1 MIENLQFDAN
11 RYPALHNFTHMLKL
25 NPNPL
30 LGGEDT
36 LETISAALHKT
47 EMSNALL
54 LAEAG
59 GGKTATVQEFARRY
73 SNDYIVLETSIAQ
86 LEAGGVEYLA
96 KNFKELFAELGQ
108 YRKDNQMSKKLVL
121 FLDEMHQLPM
131 ASPAAVEDLKPEF
144 ARSSQLGIHIIGATT
159 YEEYIKWIK
168 PNMALTER
176 FQVINLPVADD
187 ALTFK
192 ILKSRMKKQ
201 HEVKET
207 FETDRLLKEI
217 IYYTDTYIKDRIQ
230 PRKSTDILDQMMGW
244 VRIGHKFDHNLLA
257 KVFFINTQIRV
268 DLQLD
273 VKGLKDYLN
282 SRVYN
287 QPNAVNA
294 LLGNAYSATL
304 GVTDPNKPRG
314 AFLFVG
320 ATGTGKTELAKA
332 FTEAMFGSNAHLVI
346 FDMAEYQDDKDVQ
359 KFQFN
364 LTDTMLEA
372 NTPVILLDEIEKA
385 NKGVGRLLF
394 SVLDE
399 ARLADRN
406 GRPVNFS
413 NVFFLFTTNAGDT
426 TFDFLAGRN
435 YSDEEMLRQ
444 LNDFNKLI
452 FTNLKDDPQ
461 FPAPLLGRMTGFVP
475 FAPMTDETNRKIAR
489 RQLKRTAKIFMDKQ
503 NVKVRYDMS
512 NLLRFITREKLDT
525 SSDAGGARQV
535 VNLVR
540 KNVTNAIS
548 QYLIFH
554 PGTYD
559 VYVSTVGKAR
569 TEDKFQLDSE
579 ERVEV
584 HATPKEIIAGDYQA
598 AVAKFKPLLS
608 KRLHNYRLR
617 GIRISAKPRDIFTT
631 LARIDLDENPAQAI
645 KTLFEPLDHYIQTI
659 DEWNLE
665 YGKNPQAARSPKPSS
680 YVKLLIDNNELVVT
694 ETKPKSKEG
703 KAKANA

>member
-1 MIENLQFDAN
+1 MIENLNFDRN
-11 RYPALHNFTHMLKL
+11 QYPALHDFTHMLKL

-30 LGGEDT
+30 LGGDDT

-73 SNDYIVLETSIAQ
+73 SDEYIVLETSIAQ
-86 LEAGGVEYLA
+86 LESGGVEYLA
-96 KNFKELFAELGQ
+96 KNFKELFAELGD
-108 YRKDNQMSKKLVL
+108 YRKQNQMSKRLVL
-121 FLDEMHQLPM
+121 FLDEIHQLPM

-176 FQVINLPVADD
+176 FQVINLPVANDK
-187 ALTFK
+187 LTYK

-201 HEVKET
+201 HDVHEN
-207 FETDRLLKEI
+207 FETDRILKEI

-257 KVFFINTQIRV
+257 KVFYINTQIRV

-273 VKGLKDYLN
+273 VKGLKSYLN
-282 SRVYN
+282 NRVFN
-287 QPNAVNA
+287 QPMAVNA

-320 ATGTGKTELAKA
+320 STGTGKTELAKA
-332 FTEAMFGSNAHLVI
+332 FTDAMFGSNAHLII
-346 FDMAEYQDDKDVQ
+346 FDMAEYQNDEDVK
-359 KFQFN
+359 KFQYN

-385 NKGVGRLLF
+385 NAGVGRLLF

-426 TFDFLAGRN
+426 TFDYLAGRN
-435 YSDEEMLRQ
+435 YSDREMQ
-444 LNDFNKLI
+444 LQLSDFNKLI
-452 FTNLKDDPQ
+452 FSNLKDDPQ

-475 FAPMTDETNRKIAR
+475 FAPMTTETNKKIAI
-489 RQLKRTAKIFMDKQ
+489 RQLKKTAKIFMDKQ
-503 NVKVRYDMS
+503 NVKVRYDMT
-512 NLLRFITREKLDT
+512 NLLRFITHEKIDN
-525 SSDAGGARQV
+525 SSDAGGARQI

-548 QYLIFH
+548 QYLIFN

-559 VYVSTVGKAR
+559 VYVTTAGKAR
-569 TEDKFQLDSE
+569 TQDKFRLTSAE
-579 ERVEV
+579 YVTV
-584 HATPKEIIAGDYQA
+584 NATPKEIIQNDYDA
-598 AVAKFKPLLS
+598 AVTKFKPTLV
-608 KRLHNYRLR
+608 KRLQDYRKR
-617 GIRISAKPRDIFTT
+617 GILIKANSKDIFGT
-631 LARIDLDENPAQAI
+631 LARIDLNDDPNEAVNAF
-645 KTLFEPLDHYIQTI
+645 FEPLEHYIETI
-659 DEWNLE
+659 DDWNLQF
-665 YGKNPQAARSPKPSS
+665 GKNPALATSPKPSNR
-680 YVKLLIDNNELVVT
+680 VVLTINNNELIVNEV
-694 ETKPKSKEG
+694 
-703 KAKANA
+703 KAAKTR

>member
-1 MIENLQFDAN
+1 MIENLNFDRN
-11 RYPALHNFTHMLKL
+11 QYPALHDFTHMLKL

-30 LGGEDT
+30 LGGDDT

-73 SNDYIVLETSIAQ
+73 SDEYIVLETSIAQ
-86 LEAGGVEYLA
+86 LESGGVEYLA
-96 KNFKELFAELGQ
+96 KNFKELFAELGA
-108 YRKDNQMSKKLVL
+108 YRKHNQMSKRLVL
-121 FLDEMHQLPM
+121 FLDEIHQLPM

-176 FQVINLPVADD
+176 FQVINLPVANDK
-187 ALTFK
+187 LTYK

-201 HEVKET
+201 HDVHEN
-207 FETDRLLKEI
+207 FETDRILKEI

-257 KVFFINTQIRV
+257 KVFYINTQIRV

-273 VKGLKDYLN
+273 VKGLKSYLN
-282 SRVYN
+282 NRVFN
-287 QPNAVNA
+287 QPMAVNA

-320 ATGTGKTELAKA
+320 STGTGKTELAKA
-332 FTEAMFGSNAHLVI
+332 FTDAMFGSNAHLII
-346 FDMAEYQDDKDVQ
+346 FDMAEYQNDEDVK
-359 KFQFN
+359 KFQYN

-385 NKGVGRLLF
+385 NAGVGRLLF

-426 TFDFLAGRN
+426 TFDYLAGRN
-435 YSDEEMLRQ
+435 YSDREMQ
-444 LNDFNKLI
+444 LQLSDFNKLI
-452 FTNLKDDPQ
+452 FSNLKDDPQ

-475 FAPMTDETNRKIAR
+475 FAPMTTETNKKIAI
-489 RQLKRTAKIFMDKQ
+489 RQLKKTAKIFMDKQ
-503 NVKVRYDMS
+503 NVKVRYDMT
-512 NLLRFITREKLDT
+512 NLLRFITHEKIDN
-525 SSDAGGARQV
+525 SSDAGGARQI

-548 QYLIFH
+548 QYLIFN

-559 VYVSTVGKAR
+559 VYVTTAGKAR
-569 TEDKFQLDSE
+569 TQDKFRLTSAE
-579 ERVEV
+579 YVTV
-584 HATPKEIIAGDYQA
+584 NATPKEIIQNDYDA
-598 AVAKFKPLLS
+598 AVTKFKPTLV
-608 KRLHNYRLR
+608 KRLQDYRKR
-617 GIRISAKPRDIFTT
+617 GILIKANSKDIFGT
-631 LARIDLDENPAQAI
+631 LARIDLNDDPNEAVDAF
-645 KTLFEPLDHYIQTI
+645 FEPLEHYIETI
-659 DEWNLE
+659 DDWNLQF
-665 YGKNPQAARSPKPSS
+665 GKNPALATSPKPSNR
-680 YVKLLIDNNELVVT
+680 VVLTINNNELIVNEV
-694 ETKPKSKEG
+694 
-703 KAKANA
+703 KAAKTR

>member
-1 MIENLQFDAN
+1 MIENLNFDRN
-11 RYPALHNFTHMLKL
+11 QYPALHDFTHMLKL

-30 LGGEDT
+30 LGGDDT

-73 SNDYIVLETSIAQ
+73 SDEYIVLETSIAQ
-86 LEAGGVEYLA
+86 LESGGVEYLA
-96 KNFKELFAELGQ
+96 KNFKELFAELGD
-108 YRKDNQMSKKLVL
+108 YRKQNQMSKRLVL
-121 FLDEMHQLPM
+121 FLDEIHQLPM

-176 FQVINLPVADD
+176 FQVINLPVANDK
-187 ALTFK
+187 LTYK

-201 HEVKET
+201 HDVREN
-207 FETDRLLKEI
+207 FETDRILKEI

-257 KVFFINTQIRV
+257 KVFYINTQIRV

-273 VKGLKDYLN
+273 VKGLKSYLN
-282 SRVYN
+282 NRVFN
-287 QPNAVNA
+287 QPMAVNA

-320 ATGTGKTELAKA
+320 STGTGKTELAKA
-332 FTEAMFGSNAHLVI
+332 FTDAMFGSNAHLII
-346 FDMAEYQDDKDVQ
+346 FDMAEYQNDEDVK
-359 KFQFN
+359 KFQYN

-385 NKGVGRLLF
+385 NAGVGRLLF

-426 TFDFLAGRN
+426 TFDYLAGRN
-435 YSDEEMLRQ
+435 YSDSEMQ
-444 LNDFNKLI
+444 LQLSDFNKLI
-452 FTNLKDDPQ
+452 FSNLKDDPQ

-475 FAPMTDETNRKIAR
+475 FAPMTTETNKKIAI
-489 RQLKRTAKIFMDKQ
+489 RQLKKTAKIFMDKQ
-503 NVKVRYDMS
+503 NVKVRYDMT
-512 NLLRFITREKLDT
+512 NLLRFITHEKIDN
-525 SSDAGGARQV
+525 SSDAGGARQI

-548 QYLIFH
+548 QYLIFN

-559 VYVSTVGKAR
+559 VYVTTAGKAR
-569 TEDKFQLDSE
+569 TQDKFRLTSAE
-579 ERVEV
+579 YVTV
-584 HATPKEIIAGDYQA
+584 NATPKEIIQNDYDA
-598 AVAKFKPLLS
+598 AVTKFKPTLV
-608 KRLHNYRLR
+608 KRLQDYRKR
-617 GIRISAKPRDIFTT
+617 GILIKANSKDIFGT
-631 LARIDLDENPAQAI
+631 LARIDLNDDPNEAVNAF
-645 KTLFEPLDHYIQTI
+645 FEPLEHYIETI
-659 DEWNLE
+659 DDWNLQF
-665 YGKNPQAARSPKPSS
+665 GKNPALATSPKPSNR
-680 YVKLLIDNNELVVT
+680 VVLTINNNELIVNEV
-694 ETKPKSKEG
+694 
-703 KAKANA
+703 KAAKTR

>member
-1 MIENLQFDAN
+1 MIENLNFD
-11 RYPALHNFTHMLKL
+11 RSQYPALHDFTHMLKL

-30 LGGEDT
+30 LGGDDT

-73 SNDYIVLETSIAQ
+73 SDEYIVLETSIAQ
-86 LEAGGVEYLA
+86 LESGGVEYLA
-96 KNFKELFAELGQ
+96 KNFKELFAELGD
-108 YRKDNQMSKKLVL
+108 YRKQNQMSKRLVL
-121 FLDEMHQLPM
+121 FLDEIHQLPM

-176 FQVINLPVADD
+176 FQVINLPVANDK
-187 ALTFK
+187 LTYK

-201 HEVKET
+201 HDVHEN
-207 FETDRLLKEI
+207 FETDRILKEI

-257 KVFFINTQIRV
+257 KVFYINTQIRV

-273 VKGLKDYLN
+273 VKGLKSYLN
-282 SRVYN
+282 NRVFN
-287 QPNAVNA
+287 QPMAVNA

-320 ATGTGKTELAKA
+320 STGTGKTELAKA
-332 FTEAMFGSNAHLVI
+332 FTDAMFGSNAHLII
-346 FDMAEYQDDKDVQ
+346 FDMAEYQNDEDVK
-359 KFQFN
+359 KFQYN

-385 NKGVGRLLF
+385 NAGVGRLLF

-426 TFDFLAGRN
+426 TFDYLAGRN
-435 YSDEEMLRQ
+435 YSDSEMQ
-444 LNDFNKLI
+444 LQLSDFNKLI
-452 FTNLKDDPQ
+452 FSNLKDDPQ

-475 FAPMTDETNRKIAR
+475 FAPMTTETNKKIAI
-489 RQLKRTAKIFMDKQ
+489 RQLKKTAKIFMDKQ
-503 NVKVRYDMS
+503 NVKVRYDMT
-512 NLLRFITREKLDT
+512 NLLRFITHEKIDN
-525 SSDAGGARQV
+525 SSDAGGARQI

-548 QYLIFH
+548 QYLIFN

-559 VYVSTVGKAR
+559 VYVTTAGKAR
-569 TEDKFQLDSE
+569 TQDKFRLTSAE
-579 ERVEV
+579 YVTV
-584 HATPKEIIAGDYQA
+584 NATPKEIIQNDYDA
-598 AVAKFKPLLS
+598 AVTKFKPTLV
-608 KRLHNYRLR
+608 KRLQDYRKR
-617 GIRISAKPRDIFTT
+617 GILIKANSKDIFGT
-631 LARIDLDENPAQAI
+631 LARIDLNDDPNEAVNAF
-645 KTLFEPLDHYIQTI
+645 FEPLEHYIETI
-659 DEWNLE
+659 DDWNLQF
-665 YGKNPQAARSPKPSS
+665 GKNPSLATSPKPSNR
-680 YVKLLIDNNELVVT
+680 VVLTINNNELIVNEV
-694 ETKPKSKEG
+694 
-703 KAKANA
+703 KAAKTR

>member
-1 MIENLQFDAN
+1 MIENLNFDRN
-11 RYPALHNFTHMLKL
+11 QYPALHDFTHMLKL

-30 LGGEDT
+30 LGGDDT

-73 SNDYIVLETSIAQ
+73 SDEYIVLETSIAQ
-86 LEAGGVEYLA
+86 LESGGVEYLA
-96 KNFKELFAELGQ
+96 KNFKELFAELGA
-108 YRKDNQMSKKLVL
+108 YRKHNQMSKRLVL
-121 FLDEMHQLPM
+121 FLDEIHQLPM

-176 FQVINLPVADD
+176 FQVINLPVANDK
-187 ALTFK
+187 LTYK

-201 HEVKET
+201 HDVREN
-207 FETDRLLKEI
+207 FETDRILKEI

-257 KVFFINTQIRV
+257 KVFYINTQIRV

-273 VKGLKDYLN
+273 VKGLKSYLN
-282 SRVYN
+282 NRVFN
-287 QPNAVNA
+287 QPMAVNA

-320 ATGTGKTELAKA
+320 STGTGKTELAKA
-332 FTEAMFGSNAHLVI
+332 FTDAMFGSNAHLII
-346 FDMAEYQDDKDVQ
+346 FDMAEYQNDEDVK
-359 KFQFN
+359 KFQYN

-385 NKGVGRLLF
+385 NAGVGRLLF

-426 TFDFLAGRN
+426 TFDYLAGRN
-435 YSDEEMLRQ
+435 YSDREMQ
-444 LNDFNKLI
+444 LQLSDFNKLI
-452 FTNLKDDPQ
+452 FSNLKDDPQ

-475 FAPMTDETNRKIAR
+475 FAPMTTETNKKIAI
-489 RQLKRTAKIFMDKQ
+489 RQLKKTAKIFMDKQ
-503 NVKVRYDMS
+503 NVKVRYDMT
-512 NLLRFITREKLDT
+512 NLLRFITHEKIDN
-525 SSDAGGARQV
+525 SSDAGGARQI

-548 QYLIFH
+548 QYLIFN

-559 VYVSTVGKAR
+559 VYVTTAGKAR
-569 TEDKFQLDSE
+569 TQDKFRLTSAE
-579 ERVEV
+579 YVTV
-584 HATPKEIIAGDYQA
+584 NATPKEIIQNDYDA
-598 AVAKFKPLLS
+598 AVTKFKPTLV
-608 KRLHNYRLR
+608 KRLQDYRKR
-617 GIRISAKPRDIFTT
+617 GILIKANSKDIFGT
-631 LARIDLDENPAQAI
+631 LARIDLNDDPNEAVDAF
-645 KTLFEPLDHYIQTI
+645 FEPLEHYIETI
-659 DEWNLE
+659 DDWNLQF
-665 YGKNPQAARSPKPSS
+665 GKNPALATSPKPSNR
-680 YVKLLIDNNELVVT
+680 VVLTINNNELIVNEV
-694 ETKPKSKEG
+694 
-703 KAKANA
+703 KAAKTR

>member
-1 MIENLQFDAN
+1 MIENLNFD
-11 RYPALHNFTHMLKL
+11 RSQYPALHDFTHMLKL

-30 LGGEDT
+30 LGGDDT

-73 SNDYIVLETSIAQ
+73 SDEYIVLETSIAQ
-86 LEAGGVEYLA
+86 LESGGVEYLA
-96 KNFKELFAELGQ
+96 KNFKELFAELGD
-108 YRKDNQMSKKLVL
+108 YRKQNQMSKRLVL
-121 FLDEMHQLPM
+121 FLDEIHQLPM

-176 FQVINLPVADD
+176 FQVINLPVANDK
-187 ALTFK
+187 LTYK

-201 HEVKET
+201 HDVREN
-207 FETDRLLKEI
+207 FETDRILKEI

-257 KVFFINTQIRV
+257 KVFYINTQIRV

-273 VKGLKDYLN
+273 VKGLKSYLN
-282 SRVYN
+282 NRVFN
-287 QPNAVNA
+287 QPMAVNA

-320 ATGTGKTELAKA
+320 STGTGKTELAKA
-332 FTEAMFGSNAHLVI
+332 FTDAMFGSNAHLII
-346 FDMAEYQDDKDVQ
+346 FDMAEYQNDEDVK
-359 KFQFN
+359 KFQYN

-385 NKGVGRLLF
+385 NAGVGRLLF

-426 TFDFLAGRN
+426 TFDYLAGRN
-435 YSDEEMLRQ
+435 YSDSEMQ
-444 LNDFNKLI
+444 LQLSDFNKLI
-452 FTNLKDDPQ
+452 FSNLKDDPQ

-475 FAPMTDETNRKIAR
+475 FAPMTTETNKKIAI
-489 RQLKRTAKIFMDKQ
+489 RQLKKTAKIFMDKQ
-503 NVKVRYDMS
+503 NVKVRYDMT
-512 NLLRFITREKLDT
+512 NLLRFITHEKIDN
-525 SSDAGGARQV
+525 SSDAGGARQI

-548 QYLIFH
+548 QYLIFN

-559 VYVSTVGKAR
+559 VYVTTAGKAR
-569 TEDKFQLDSE
+569 TQDKFRLTSAE
-579 ERVEV
+579 YVTV
-584 HATPKEIIAGDYQA
+584 NATPKEIIQNDYDA
-598 AVAKFKPLLS
+598 AVTKFKPTLV
-608 KRLHNYRLR
+608 KRLQDYRKR
-617 GIRISAKPRDIFTT
+617 GILIKANSKDIFGT
-631 LARIDLDENPAQAI
+631 LARIDLNDDPNEAVNAF
-645 KTLFEPLDHYIQTI
+645 FEPLEHYIETI
-659 DEWNLE
+659 DDWNLQF
-665 YGKNPQAARSPKPSS
+665 GKNPALATSPKPSNR
-680 YVKLLIDNNELVVT
+680 VVLTINNNELIVNEV
-694 ETKPKSKEG
+694 
-703 KAKANA
+703 KAAKTR

>member
-1 MIENLQFDAN
+1 MIENLNFD
-11 RYPALHNFTHMLKL
+11 RSQYPALHDFTHMLKL

-30 LGGEDT
+30 LGGDDT

-73 SNDYIVLETSIAQ
+73 SDEYIVLETSIAQ
-86 LEAGGVEYLA
+86 LESGGVEYLA
-96 KNFKELFAELGQ
+96 KNFKELFAELGD
-108 YRKDNQMSKKLVL
+108 YRKQNQMSKRLVL
-121 FLDEMHQLPM
+121 FLDEIHQLPM

-176 FQVINLPVADD
+176 FQVINLPVANDK
-187 ALTFK
+187 LTYK

-201 HEVKET
+201 HDVREN
-207 FETDRLLKEI
+207 FETDRILKEI

-257 KVFFINTQIRV
+257 KVFYINTQIRV

-273 VKGLKDYLN
+273 VKGLKSYLN
-282 SRVYN
+282 NRVFN
-287 QPNAVNA
+287 QPMAVNA

-320 ATGTGKTELAKA
+320 STGTGKTELAKA
-332 FTEAMFGSNAHLVI
+332 FTDAMFGSNAHLII
-346 FDMAEYQDDKDVQ
+346 FDMAEYQNDEDVK
-359 KFQFN
+359 KFQYN

-385 NKGVGRLLF
+385 NAGVGRLLF

-426 TFDFLAGRN
+426 TFDYLAGRN
-435 YSDEEMLRQ
+435 YSDSEMQ
-444 LNDFNKLI
+444 LQLSDFNKLI
-452 FTNLKDDPQ
+452 FSNLKDDPQ

-475 FAPMTDETNRKIAR
+475 FAPMTTETNKKIAI
-489 RQLKRTAKIFMDKQ
+489 RQLKKTAKIFMDKQ
-503 NVKVRYDMS
+503 NVKVRYDMT
-512 NLLRFITREKLDT
+512 NLLRFITHEKIDN
-525 SSDAGGARQV
+525 SSDAGGARQI

-548 QYLIFH
+548 QYLIFN

-559 VYVSTVGKAR
+559 VYVTTAGKAR
-569 TEDKFQLDSE
+569 TQDKFRLTSAE
-579 ERVEV
+579 YVTV
-584 HATPKEIIAGDYQA
+584 NATPKEIIQNDYDA
-598 AVAKFKPLLS
+598 AVTKFKPTLV
-608 KRLHNYRLR
+608 KRLQDYRKR
-617 GIRISAKPRDIFTT
+617 GILIKANSKDIFGT
-631 LARIDLDENPAQAI
+631 LARIDLNDDPNEAVN
-645 KTLFEPLDHYIQTI
+645 TFFEPLEHYIETI
-659 DEWNLE
+659 DDWNLQF
-665 YGKNPQAARSPKPSS
+665 GKNPALATSPKPSNR
-680 YVKLLIDNNELVVT
+680 VVLTINNNELIVNEV
-694 ETKPKSKEG
+694 
-703 KAKANA
+703 KAAKTR

>member
-1 MIENLQFDAN
+1 
-11 RYPALHNFTHMLKL
+11 MLKL

-30 LGGEDT
+30 LGGDDT

-73 SNDYIVLETSIAQ
+73 SDEYIVLETSIAQ
-86 LEAGGVEYLA
+86 LESGGVEYLA
-96 KNFKELFAELGQ
+96 KNFKELFAELGD
-108 YRKDNQMSKKLVL
+108 YRKQNQMSKRLVL
-121 FLDEMHQLPM
+121 FLDEIHQLPM

-176 FQVINLPVADD
+176 FQVINLPVANDK
-187 ALTFK
+187 LTYK

-201 HEVKET
+201 HDVREN
-207 FETDRLLKEI
+207 FETDRILKEI

-257 KVFFINTQIRV
+257 KVFYINTQIRV

-273 VKGLKDYLN
+273 VKGLKSYLN
-282 SRVYN
+282 NRVFN
-287 QPNAVNA
+287 QPMAVNA

-320 ATGTGKTELAKA
+320 STGTGKTELAKA
-332 FTEAMFGSNAHLVI
+332 FTDAMFGSNAHLII
-346 FDMAEYQDDKDVQ
+346 FDMAEYQNDEDVK
-359 KFQFN
+359 KFQYN

-385 NKGVGRLLF
+385 NAGVGRLLF

-426 TFDFLAGRN
+426 TFDYLAGRN
-435 YSDEEMLRQ
+435 YSDSEMQ
-444 LNDFNKLI
+444 LQLSDFNKLI
-452 FTNLKDDPQ
+452 FSNLKDDPQ

-475 FAPMTDETNRKIAR
+475 FAPMTTETNKKIAI
-489 RQLKRTAKIFMDKQ
+489 RQLKKTAKIFMDKQ
-503 NVKVRYDMS
+503 NVKVRYDMT
-512 NLLRFITREKLDT
+512 NLLRFITHEKIDN
-525 SSDAGGARQV
+525 SSDAGGARQI

-548 QYLIFH
+548 QYLIFN

-559 VYVSTVGKAR
+559 VYVTTAGKAR
-569 TEDKFQLDSE
+569 TQDKFRLTSAE
-579 ERVEV
+579 YVTV
-584 HATPKEIIAGDYQA
+584 NATPKEIIQNDYDA
-598 AVAKFKPLLS
+598 AVTKFKPTLV
-608 KRLHNYRLR
+608 KRLQDYRKR
-617 GIRISAKPRDIFTT
+617 GILIKANSKDIFGT
-631 LARIDLDENPAQAI
+631 LARIDLNDDPNEAVNAF
-645 KTLFEPLDHYIQTI
+645 FEPLEHYIETI
-659 DEWNLE
+659 DDWNLQF
-665 YGKNPQAARSPKPSS
+665 GKNPALATSPKPSNR
-680 YVKLLIDNNELVVT
+680 VVLTINNNELIVNEVKAA
-694 ETKPKSKEG
+694 KPR
-703 KAKANA
+703 

>member
-1 MIENLQFDAN
+1 MIENLNFDRN
-11 RYPALHNFTHMLKL
+11 QYPALHDFTHMLKL

-30 LGGEDT
+30 LGGDDT

-73 SNDYIVLETSIAQ
+73 SDEYIVLETSIAQ
-86 LEAGGVEYLA
+86 LESGGVEYLA
-96 KNFKELFAELGQ
+96 KNFKELFAELGD
-108 YRKDNQMSKKLVL
+108 YRKQNQMSKRLVL
-121 FLDEMHQLPM
+121 FLDEIHQLPM

-176 FQVINLPVADD
+176 FQVINLPVANDK
-187 ALTFK
+187 LTYK

-201 HEVKET
+201 HDVHEN
-207 FETDRLLKEI
+207 FETDRILKEI

-257 KVFFINTQIRV
+257 KVFYINTQIRV

-273 VKGLKDYLN
+273 VKGLKSYLN
-282 SRVYN
+282 NRVFN
-287 QPNAVNA
+287 QPMAVNA

-320 ATGTGKTELAKA
+320 STGTGKTELAKA
-332 FTEAMFGSNAHLVI
+332 FTDAMFGSNAHLII
-346 FDMAEYQDDKDVQ
+346 FDMAEYQNDEDVK
-359 KFQFN
+359 KFQYN

-385 NKGVGRLLF
+385 NAGVGRLLF

-426 TFDFLAGRN
+426 TFDYLAGRN
-435 YSDEEMLRQ
+435 YSDREMQ
-444 LNDFNKLI
+444 LQLSDFNKLI
-452 FTNLKDDPQ
+452 FSNLKDDPQ

-475 FAPMTDETNRKIAR
+475 FAPMTTETNKKIAI
-489 RQLKRTAKIFMDKQ
+489 RQLKKTAKIFMDKQ
-503 NVKVRYDMS
+503 NVKVRYDMT
-512 NLLRFITREKLDT
+512 NLLRFITHEKIDN
-525 SSDAGGARQV
+525 SSDAGGARQI

-548 QYLIFH
+548 QYLIFN

-559 VYVSTVGKAR
+559 VYVTTAGKAR
-569 TEDKFQLDSE
+569 TQDKFRLTSAE
-579 ERVEV
+579 YVTV
-584 HATPKEIIAGDYQA
+584 NATPKEIIQNDYDA
-598 AVAKFKPLLS
+598 AVTKFKPTLV
-608 KRLHNYRLR
+608 KRLQDYRKR
-617 GIRISAKPRDIFTT
+617 GILIKANSKDIFGT
-631 LARIDLDENPAQAI
+631 LARIDLNDDPNEAVDAF
-645 KTLFEPLDHYIQTI
+645 FEPLEHYIETI
-659 DEWNLE
+659 DDWNLQF
-665 YGKNPQAARSPKPSS
+665 GKNPALATSPKPSNR
-680 YVKLLIDNNELVVT
+680 VVLTINNNELIVNEV
-694 ETKPKSKEG
+694 
-703 KAKANA
+703 KAAKTR

>member
-1 MIENLQFDAN
+1 MIENLNFDRN
-11 RYPALHNFTHMLKL
+11 QYPALHDFTHMLKL

-30 LGGEDT
+30 LGGDDT

-73 SNDYIVLETSIAQ
+73 SDEYIVLETSIAQ
-86 LEAGGVEYLA
+86 LESGGVEYLA
-96 KNFKELFAELGQ
+96 KNFKELFAELGD
-108 YRKDNQMSKKLVL
+108 YRKQNQMSKRLVL
-121 FLDEMHQLPM
+121 FLDEIHQLPM

-176 FQVINLPVADD
+176 FQVINLPVANDK
-187 ALTFK
+187 LTYK

-201 HEVKET
+201 HDVREN
-207 FETDRLLKEI
+207 FETDRILKEI

-257 KVFFINTQIRV
+257 KVFYINTQIRV

-273 VKGLKDYLN
+273 VKGLKSYLN
-282 SRVYN
+282 NRVFN
-287 QPNAVNA
+287 QPMAVNA

-320 ATGTGKTELAKA
+320 STGTGKTELAKA
-332 FTEAMFGSNAHLVI
+332 FTDAMFGSNAHLII
-346 FDMAEYQDDKDVQ
+346 FDMAEYQNDEDVK
-359 KFQFN
+359 KFQYN

-385 NKGVGRLLF
+385 NAGVGRLLF

-426 TFDFLAGRN
+426 TFDYLAGRN
-435 YSDEEMLRQ
+435 YSDREMQ
-444 LNDFNKLI
+444 LQLSDFNKLI
-452 FTNLKDDPQ
+452 FSNLKDDPQ

-475 FAPMTDETNRKIAR
+475 FAPMTTETNKKIAI
-489 RQLKRTAKIFMDKQ
+489 RQLKKTAKIFMEKQ
-503 NVKVRYDMS
+503 NVKVRYDMT
-512 NLLRFITREKLDT
+512 NLLRFITHEKIDN
-525 SSDAGGARQV
+525 SSDAGGARQI

-548 QYLIFH
+548 QYLIFN

-559 VYVSTVGKAR
+559 VYVTTAGKAR
-569 TEDKFQLDSE
+569 TQDKFRLTSAE
-579 ERVEV
+579 YVTV
-584 HATPKEIIAGDYQA
+584 NATPKEIIQNDYDA
-598 AVAKFKPLLS
+598 AVTKFKPTLV
-608 KRLHNYRLR
+608 KRLQDYRKR
-617 GIRISAKPRDIFTT
+617 GILIKANSKDIFGT
-631 LARIDLDENPAQAI
+631 LARIDLNDDPNEAVDAF
-645 KTLFEPLDHYIQTI
+645 FEPLEHYIETI
-659 DEWNLE
+659 DDWNLQF
-665 YGKNPQAARSPKPSS
+665 GKNPALATSPKPSNR
-680 YVKLLIDNNELVVT
+680 VVLTINNNELIVNEV
-694 ETKPKSKEG
+694 
-703 KAKANA
+703 KAAKTR

>member
-1 MIENLQFDAN
+1 MIENLNFDRN
-11 RYPALHNFTHMLKL
+11 QYPALHDFTHMLKL

-30 LGGEDT
+30 LGGDDT

-73 SNDYIVLETSIAQ
+73 SDEYIVLETSIAQ
-86 LEAGGVEYLA
+86 LESGGVEYLA
-96 KNFKELFAELGQ
+96 KNFKELFAELGD
-108 YRKDNQMSKKLVL
+108 YRKQNQMSKRLVL
-121 FLDEMHQLPM
+121 FLDEIHQLPM

-176 FQVINLPVADD
+176 FQVINLPVANDK
-187 ALTFK
+187 LTYK

-201 HEVKET
+201 HDVREN
-207 FETDRLLKEI
+207 FETDRILKEI

-257 KVFFINTQIRV
+257 KVFYINTQIRV

-273 VKGLKDYLN
+273 VKGLKSYLN
-282 SRVYN
+282 NRVFN
-287 QPNAVNA
+287 QPMAVNA

-320 ATGTGKTELAKA
+320 STGTGKTELAKA
-332 FTEAMFGSNAHLVI
+332 FTDAMFGSNAHLII
-346 FDMAEYQDDKDVQ
+346 FDMAEYQNDEDVK
-359 KFQFN
+359 KFQYN

-385 NKGVGRLLF
+385 NAGVGRLLF

-426 TFDFLAGRN
+426 TFDYLAGRN
-435 YSDEEMLRQ
+435 YSDSEMQ
-444 LNDFNKLI
+444 LQLSDFNKLI
-452 FTNLKDDPQ
+452 FSNLKDDPQ

-475 FAPMTDETNRKIAR
+475 FAPMTTETNKKIAI
-489 RQLKRTAKIFMDKQ
+489 RQLKKTAKIFMDKQ
-503 NVKVRYDMS
+503 NVKVRYDMT
-512 NLLRFITREKLDT
+512 NLLRFITHEKIDN
-525 SSDAGGARQV
+525 SSDAGGARQI

-548 QYLIFH
+548 QYLIFN

-559 VYVSTVGKAR
+559 VYVTTAGKAR
-569 TEDKFQLDSE
+569 TQDKFRLTSAE
-579 ERVEV
+579 YVTV
-584 HATPKEIIAGDYQA
+584 NATPKEIIQNDYDA
-598 AVAKFKPLLS
+598 AVTKFKPTLV
-608 KRLHNYRLR
+608 KRLQDYRKR
-617 GIRISAKPRDIFTT
+617 GILIKANSKDIFGT
-631 LARIDLDENPAQAI
+631 LARIDLNDDPNEAVNAF
-645 KTLFEPLDHYIQTI
+645 FEPLEHYIETI
-659 DEWNLE
+659 DDWNLQF
-665 YGKNPQAARSPKPSS
+665 GKNPALATSPKPSNR
-680 YVKLLIDNNELVVT
+680 VVLTINNNELIVNEVKAA
-694 ETKPKSKEG
+694 KPR
-703 KAKANA
+703 

>member
-1 MIENLQFDAN
+1 
-11 RYPALHNFTHMLKL
+11 MLKL

-30 LGGEDT
+30 LGGDDT

-73 SNDYIVLETSIAQ
+73 SDEYIVLETSIAQ
-86 LEAGGVEYLA
+86 LESGGVEYLA
-96 KNFKELFAELGQ
+96 KNFKELFAELGD
-108 YRKDNQMSKKLVL
+108 YRKQNQMSKRLVL
-121 FLDEMHQLPM
+121 FLDEIHQLPM

-176 FQVINLPVADD
+176 FQVINLPVANDK
-187 ALTFK
+187 LTYK

-201 HEVKET
+201 HDVHEN
-207 FETDRLLKEI
+207 FETDRILKEI

-257 KVFFINTQIRV
+257 KVFYINTQIRV

-273 VKGLKDYLN
+273 VKGLKSYLN
-282 SRVYN
+282 NRVFN
-287 QPNAVNA
+287 QPMAVNA

-320 ATGTGKTELAKA
+320 STGTGKTELAKA
-332 FTEAMFGSNAHLVI
+332 FTDAMFGSNAHLII
-346 FDMAEYQDDKDVQ
+346 FDMAEYQNDEDVK
-359 KFQFN
+359 KFQYN

-385 NKGVGRLLF
+385 NAGVGRLLF

-426 TFDFLAGRN
+426 TFDYLAGRN
-435 YSDEEMLRQ
+435 YSDREMQ
-444 LNDFNKLI
+444 LQLSDFNKLI
-452 FTNLKDDPQ
+452 FSNLKDDPQ

-475 FAPMTDETNRKIAR
+475 FAPMTTETNKKIAI
-489 RQLKRTAKIFMDKQ
+489 RQLKKTAKIFMDKQ
-503 NVKVRYDMS
+503 NVKVRYDMT
-512 NLLRFITREKLDT
+512 NLLRFITHEKIDN
-525 SSDAGGARQV
+525 SSDAGGARQI

-548 QYLIFH
+548 QYLIFN

-559 VYVSTVGKAR
+559 VYVTTAGKAR
-569 TEDKFQLDSE
+569 TQDKFRLTSAE
-579 ERVEV
+579 YVTV
-584 HATPKEIIAGDYQA
+584 NATPKEIIQNDYDA
-598 AVAKFKPLLS
+598 AVTKFKPTLV
-608 KRLHNYRLR
+608 KRLQDYRKR
-617 GIRISAKPRDIFTT
+617 GILIKANSKDIFGT
-631 LARIDLDENPAQAI
+631 LARIDLNDDPNEAVDAF
-645 KTLFEPLDHYIQTI
+645 FEPLEHYIETI
-659 DEWNLE
+659 DDWNLQF
-665 YGKNPQAARSPKPSS
+665 GKNPALATSPKPSNR
-680 YVKLLIDNNELVVT
+680 VVLTINNNELIVNEV
-694 ETKPKSKEG
+694 
-703 KAKANA
+703 KAAKTR

>member
-1 MIENLQFDAN
+1 MIENLNFD
-11 RYPALHNFTHMLKL
+11 RSQYPALHDFTHMLKL

-30 LGGEDT
+30 LGGDDT

-73 SNDYIVLETSIAQ
+73 SDEYIVLETSIAQ
-86 LEAGGVEYLA
+86 LESGGVEYLA
-96 KNFKELFAELGQ
+96 KNFKELFAELGA
-108 YRKDNQMSKKLVL
+108 YRKQNQMSKRLVL
-121 FLDEMHQLPM
+121 FLDEIHQLPM

-176 FQVINLPVADD
+176 FQVINLPVANDK
-187 ALTFK
+187 LTYK

-201 HEVKET
+201 HDVREN
-207 FETDRLLKEI
+207 FETDRILKEI

-257 KVFFINTQIRV
+257 KVFYINTQIRV

-273 VKGLKDYLN
+273 VKGLKSYLN
-282 SRVYN
+282 NRVFN
-287 QPNAVNA
+287 QPMAVNA

-320 ATGTGKTELAKA
+320 STGTGKTELAKA
-332 FTEAMFGSNAHLVI
+332 FTDAMFGSNAHLII
-346 FDMAEYQDDKDVQ
+346 FDMAEYQNDEDVK
-359 KFQFN
+359 KFQYN

-385 NKGVGRLLF
+385 NAGVGRLLF

-426 TFDFLAGRN
+426 TFDYLAGRN
-435 YSDEEMLRQ
+435 YSDREMQ
-444 LNDFNKLI
+444 LQLSDFNKLI
-452 FTNLKDDPQ
+452 FSNLKDDPQ

-475 FAPMTDETNRKIAR
+475 FAPMTTETNKKIAI
-489 RQLKRTAKIFMDKQ
+489 RQLKKTAKIFMDKQ
-503 NVKVRYDMS
+503 NVKVRYDMT
-512 NLLRFITREKLDT
+512 NLLRFITHEKIDN
-525 SSDAGGARQV
+525 SSDAGGARQI

-548 QYLIFH
+548 QYLIFN

-559 VYVSTVGKAR
+559 VYVTTAGKAR
-569 TEDKFQLDSE
+569 TQDKFRLTSAE
-579 ERVEV
+579 YVTV
-584 HATPKEIIAGDYQA
+584 NATPKEIIQNDYDA
-598 AVAKFKPLLS
+598 AVTKFKPTLV
-608 KRLHNYRLR
+608 KRLQDYRKR
-617 GIRISAKPRDIFTT
+617 GILIKANSKDIFGT
-631 LARIDLDENPAQAI
+631 LARIDLNDDLNEAVDAF
-645 KTLFEPLDHYIQTI
+645 FEPLEHYIETI
-659 DEWNLE
+659 DDWNLQF
-665 YGKNPQAARSPKPSS
+665 GKNPALATSPKPSNR
-680 YVKLLIDNNELVVT
+680 VVLTINNNELIVNEV
-694 ETKPKSKEG
+694 
-703 KAKANA
+703 KAAKTR